1 MTGPLEGVRVLEF
14 SEIVAGPL
22 AGVLLSDLGA
32 EVIKVEPPWGDPW
45 RQGRLYGPGDERVF
59 VGLNRGKRSIT
70 LDLTTPGGQEVAHR
84 LAAEVDVITTN
95 HRPDVP
101 AKLGIDYETLRKI
114 NPRII
119 YCEVTA
125 FGPEGPDSHLPGYD
139 LVMQGYSGMVATQS
153 KYSDGRLMPV
163 VSTAPIDFA
172 TGQSITS
179 SVSAALYF
187 RERTGK
193 GQKVSISLLAAALM
207 AQTLTLTQIDDLPSG
222 PQAFV
227 RDELPLLK
235 EASVPYADINA
246 MYQDLRKNP
255 AYSIYYRS
263 YITSDSAVMIGALSN
278 PLRKK
283 FADEVGLHDPRFDEG
298 YDTGTP
304 EYSEVIKSLI
314 ATSEKI
320 LSESTTEEW
329 ITRFEKVGVACA
341 PIRFVDEMHN
351 NPQALANGLIIEQ
364 QHPVLGTY
372 RTPGPISAMS
382 ESPPESGIASPM
394 LGQHTNDILTEAG
407 YSGDEIDGLRAAG
420 ALG

>member
-22 AGVLLSDLGA
+22 GGMLMADLGA

-70 LDLTTPGGQEVAHR
+70 LDLKTAEGRDLAHR
-84 LAAEVDVITTN
+84 LAAKVDVITTN

-114 NPRII
+114 SPRLI

-125 FGPEGPDSHLPGYD
+125 YGPEGPDSHLPGYD
-139 LVMQGYSGMVATQS
+139 LVMQGYTGIVATES
-153 KYSDGRLMPV
+153 KHSDGRLMPI
-163 VSTAPIDFA
+163 VSTAPVDFA
-172 TGQSITS
+172 TGQSVATS
-179 SVSAALYF
+179 VAAALYY

-193 GQKVSISLLAAALM
+193 GQKIGVSLLAAALM
-207 AQTLTLTQIDDLPSG
+207 VQTLTLTQIDDLPSG

-227 RDELPLLK
+227 QDELPLLR
-235 EASVPYADINA
+235 EAGVPYTDINE
-246 MYQDLRKNP
+246 MYQELRKNP

-263 YITSDSAVMIGALSN
+263 YVTSDSAVMVGALSN

-298 YDTGTP
+298 YDTGSA
-304 EYSEVIKSLI
+304 EYAEVIKTLTV
-314 ATSEKI
+314 TSEKI
-320 LSESTTEEW
+320 ISESTTAEW
-329 ITRFEKVGVACA
+329 IARFEKVGVACA
-341 PIRFVDEMHN
+341 PIRFVDEMYDN
-351 NPQALANGLIIEQ
+351 AQALANGLIIEQ
-364 QHPVLGTY
+364 EHPTLGTY
-372 RTPGPISAMS
+372 RTPGPISEMS
-382 ESPPESGIASPM
+382 ESSLVPGIPSPM
-394 LGQHTNDILTEAG
+394 QGQHTDEILGELG
-407 YSGDEIDGLRAAG
+407 YGDAEIDGLRAAG

>member
-22 AGVLLSDLGA
+22 GGLLMSDLGA

-70 LDLTTPGGQEVAHR
+70 LDLKTAEGQEVAHR
-84 LAAEVDVITTN
+84 LAKVSDVVTTN

-101 AKLGIDYETLRKI
+101 ARLGIDYKTLSGI

-125 FGPEGPDSHLPGYD
+125 FGPEGPDSQQPGYD
-139 LVMQGYSGMVATQS
+139 LVMQGYSGMVATEG
-153 KYSDGRLMPV
+153 KYTDGRLMPV

-172 TGQSITS
+172 TGQSIATS
-179 SVSAALYF
+179 VAAALYY

-193 GQKVSISLLAAALM
+193 GQKIDISLLASALM
-207 AQTLTLTQIDDLPSG
+207 IQTLTLTQLDDLPSG
-222 PQAFV
+222 AQAWV
-227 RDELPLLK
+227 KDELPLLR
-235 EASVPYADINA
+235 EAGVPYSDINA
-246 MYQDLRKNP
+246 MYQELRKNP

-263 YITSDSAVMIGALSN
+263 YLTSDSAVMIGCLSN
-278 PLRKK
+278 LLRKR
-283 FADEVGLHDPRFDEG
+283 FANEVGLDDPRFQEG
-298 YDTGTP
+298 YDTSTP
-304 EYSEVIKSLI
+304 EYAAVINELI
-314 ATSEKI
+314 VTAEKV

-329 ITRFEKVGVACA
+329 IGRFEKLGIAVS
-341 PIRFVDEMHN
+341 PIRFVDEMYE
-351 NPQALANGLIIEQ
+351 NPQALANNLIIELE
-364 QHPVLGTY
+364 HPTLGTF

-382 ESPPESGIASPM
+382 ESPLEAGITSPM
-394 LGQHTNDILTEAG
+394 LGQHTEEILGELGYAG
-407 YSGDEIDGLRAAG
+407 PEVDGLRATG